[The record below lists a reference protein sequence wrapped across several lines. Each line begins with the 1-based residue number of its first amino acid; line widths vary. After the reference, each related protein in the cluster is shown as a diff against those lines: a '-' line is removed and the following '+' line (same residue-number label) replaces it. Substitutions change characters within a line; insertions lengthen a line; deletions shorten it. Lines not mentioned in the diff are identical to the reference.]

1 MSNSNKRLS
10 ILDIGITALVLY
22 LSVVIMLTFLFFR
35 LLGGWIGD
43 RFLVPHAGFW
53 DFLLFWPLETFMHF
67 GHGIEL
73 FDHGVVFFRGKKIIF
88 YPDGTPFIA
97 ERLFDSVA
105 FVVPA
110 LLANAAVCIGTP
122 CFVLIYCFK
131 KMYARLRSKRSR
143 PPRESNNVFHK
154 VLRFITKPA
163 VKRHYVGVFCIGA
176 LCSSVFGFLLFAQAQ
191 GGNLF
196 SFAIPKPGYLKY
208 FEWPPP
214 PDSFTTYTPDFRC
227 GLSQNSAK
235 ACYFALHTV
244 TMLPAFLCG
253 YTYEHTPVVMV
264 AAAHVIVI
272 VMILFGTLILIL
284 FRICEKVARNK
295 LLRRYIK
302 RAPPTE

>member
-73 FDHGVVFFRGKKIIF
+73 FDYGFVFFRKGLNIF
-88 YPDGTPFIA
+88 YPDSTPFIA

-143 PPRESNNVFHK
+143 PPRESNNVFLK

-214 PDSFTTYTPDFRC
+214 PNSLTTYTPDFRC

-235 ACYFALHTV
+235 ACYFAFHAVLL
-244 TMLPAFLCG
+244 LPLFL
-253 YTYEHTPVVMV
+253 TSFLALEHFIDSP
-264 AAAHVIVI
+264 AHVIII